1 MEIIITVL
9 ITLGVCVIVYALM
22 SIRKMDKRVND
33 LEVVRMELI
42 DLDYKFER
50 IIDKETDQRIRFEG
64 SISRRY
70 INLEDDIKRKIDS
83 IESDI
88 DKLKGEQGL
97 EKNY

>member
-33 LEVVRMELI
+33 LEVVRMVLI
-42 DLDYKFER
+42 DLDDKFER